1 MIEDQNWT
9 IENIKEI
16 EESLGTEGF
25 IEELARRLT
34 FSLGL
39 PPEYV
44 GHVEDRIRECKA
56 YAESPSSQAALSAA
70 QAKRDRKAEKYKIQ
84 FKNGSEIVS
93 LPSHPEDSARSY
105 RQRLG
110 RHQQCVD
117 ESLDVLNNC

>member
-44 GHVEDRIRECKA
+44 GHVENRIRERKA

-93 LPSHPEDSARSY
+93 LPSQPEDAARSY
-105 RQRLG
+105 RPRLG
-110 RHQQCVD
+110 QHQQCMD